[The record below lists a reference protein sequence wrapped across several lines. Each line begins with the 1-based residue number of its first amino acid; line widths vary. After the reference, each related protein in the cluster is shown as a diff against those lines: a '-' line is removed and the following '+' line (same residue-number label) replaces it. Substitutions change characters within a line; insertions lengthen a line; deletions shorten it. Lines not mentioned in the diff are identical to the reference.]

1 MSADDFQTKYASVME
16 SMLKGA
22 VAETTKLFETMVDEL
37 KAEISVIKK
46 ENEDLKT
53 KCRQFEKAKSQPTV
67 HTVESE
73 PLPRPRDCSEKRD
86 TAVQC
91 DLVPFRT
98 MLVEQCQPLRHSTQE
113 QQYSY
118 KDTCLQKDQNYEE
131 GNCPVPLVK
140 EEEEV
145 DPTVVYRQTLS
156 DNADSPRASACGT
169 EKEVLL
175 INKERSNREITLLQK
190 DEETR
195 AVMEV
200 LCLGIDSNLQGAQ
213 KQLSEPEHSQVISL
227 TGKQYDME
235 EDSSVGLKIS
245 EIRTQGKLVKCAE
258 QPSVAAKQLSEVESH
273 KKEQPSLG
281 ETSNEQTYDTVQQY
295 TGVHSTEKQ
304 FAEPKPLNKEG
315 AYGQLE
321 GGSTKAA
328 TSSKPVLPVCRRRGR
343 PPKKAKC
350 LQRPVQKQLA
360 SLSTDVPTDQEV
372 LPAPSTEVSSAN
384 ETLNTPPAES
394 IQAPSV
400 QTRERCTSVTLQDAM
415 LLVEAMNQSTE
426 KNAPS
431 SLQGM
436 VSPQIQC
443 VPHVGTLK
451 TVDEVPAQL
460 PAPESP
466 TQTPPLPLV
475 TCKVAEHHAT
485 EMSTTTKSK
494 AETPCDTSW
503 TKDATKT
510 IKAQSHIKTVIP
522 QQLQADTT
530 SNNSSCPSSSTDAT
544 QTSVSLQ
551 QRPPHPL
558 ITLAVPSKSLSNIV
572 QNRIIIVPRSSC
584 LRKPLTITA
593 LSPAKNST
601 VASTVAA
608 AQNIC
613 SLPVSTV
620 AGLPL
625 GTPSLSSVSQKATYA
640 TSKRQVATS
649 QTAASSTHQQSAILP
664 KITIIIPRHKKPSQ
678 ETPVLTRKQESA
690 EPGPTV
696 KVSSPL
702 LVYSSQQ
709 ISISQMASDQQAS
722 TSVGLMPITVSPDA
736 PLATE
741 QKLSAVV
748 KLSRL
753 PFPMSTRESV
763 LISRLPLDVFSGGT
777 MQEKPSSEVKSTQP
791 SKKVISLSEVPA
803 LSTDIAPNLK
813 ETSVTVSVRAS
824 QIIGEP
830 NDIHDKALLS
840 SETCTILDKPPAKSC
855 VQPSSPS
862 KMSASVLKKL
872 TGAVSITESS
882 AVSGTASEPTSDL
895 DEDIISSAM
904 PDYLLPDD
912 PPVQDKE
919 SAALIQLT
927 SFTSKDIVDPHLQ
940 MTKTQFL
947 ARLAV
952 SPVVEA
958 PEKAST
964 NDFADARASCAETSA
979 VEKRELQKNSL
990 VARLRSHLKTHL
1002 QARRTERSPQ
1012 LLTET
1017 ETSPVSPKKCSLE
1030 KVSQKVRN
1038 TPGEPIPVS
1047 PKKTDVDDVTSRKNI
1062 TDDPTTISPRG
1073 SGLCKDDFRSMKTVS
1088 ETSCVRS
1095 KLSKNKPG
1103 LKSLTTP
1110 KRSSFARDDVDPE
1123 NTKSTSLS
1131 PRRSSSNNNGVPKKI
1146 QFSHVCSRRSCST
1159 RDCANTKKTKT
1170 TSKSPRRCI
1179 SAKGNASPKKTQST
1193 TLSPRRT
1200 TSTTVG
1206 ATPKNSKRMYSNTT
1220 DGGEIGTSARWPYLA
1235 KDSSS
1240 PVKTR
1245 ESTPA
1250 KKPRFIKD
1258 PTISKTSLRL
1268 VNAKKLAKAAKAKK
1282 LAKMKNSNQSILQNE
1297 AKTSHLAKNVP
1308 NCETVR
1314 RCTSKAVWFP
1324 PVMPVSETTSLEGK
1338 NSSLLPVKKEASSPG
1353 SKNHI
1358 IVYPTVR
1365 GPPIVSPSQPLLVIG
1380 RCLLKNQCGECGR
1393 VLSSSAALESHVS
1406 CHTGHRPFSCT
1417 LCGKSFPDS
1426 KGFKRHGRVHRNGRI
1441 HICQHCGKGFV
1452 YRFGLTKH
1460 LQMVHGRI
1468 KPFVCQICNKA
1479 FFAKRDVET
1488 HIRIHTGEKPFP
1500 CNLCERRFARRV
1512 ELNVHL
1518 RWHNGEKRHWC
1529 PYCGKGFLDSNNL
1542 KRHKYIHTGE
1552 KPHSC
1557 PHCSK
1562 NFTQSGHLKKHVKNV
1577 HKIK

>member
-1 MSADDFQTKYASVME
+1 MSSDDFQSKYASVME
-16 SMLKGA
+16 SMLKSA

-46 ENEDLKT
+46 ENDDLKT
-53 KCRQFEKAKSQPTV
+53 MCRQFEKEKSQPTV
-67 HTVESE
+67 HTGESE

-86 TAVQC
+86 KAVQC

-113 QQYSY
+113 QQCSY
-118 KDTCLQKDQNYEE
+118 KDMESGLQKDQDYEE
-131 GNCPVPLVK
+131 GNCPMPLVK

-145 DPTVVYRQTLS
+145 DPTVVYRQALI
-156 DNADSPRASACGT
+156 DNTDSPRASACGT
-169 EKEVLL
+169 ETEGLL
-175 INKERSNREITLLQK
+175 INKERSNREMTLLQK
-190 DEETR
+190 DEDTR
-195 AVMEV
+195 AVVEV

-213 KQLSEPEHSQVISL
+213 KQLSEPEHSQVTSL
-227 TGKQYDME
+227 TGIKYDME
-235 EDSSVGLKIS
+235 EESSVGLKIS
-245 EIRTQGKLVKCAE
+245 EIRTQGKLVTCAE
-258 QPSVAAKQLSEVESH
+258 QPLVAAKQLSEVESH

-281 ETSNEQTYDTVQQY
+281 ETSNEQTYVTVQQY

-315 AYGQLE
+315 RLE

-343 PPKKAKC
+343 PPKKAKR
-350 LQRPVQKQLA
+350 LERPVEKKLV
-360 SLSTDVPTDQEV
+360 SPSTDVPTDQEV
-372 LPAPSTEVSSAN
+372 LEAPTTEVSSAN
-384 ETLNTPPAES
+384 ETLNTSPAES
-394 IQAPSV
+394 VQAPSV

-431 SLQGM
+431 SLQEM
-436 VSPQIQC
+436 ASPQIQC
-443 VPHVGTLK
+443 VPHVGTLE
-451 TVDEVPAQL
+451 TVDEVPPQL
-460 PAPESP
+460 PAPKSP

-475 TCKVAEHHAT
+475 TYKVAEHRHAA
-485 EMSTTTKSK
+485 EMSTTTQLKV
-494 AETPCDTSW
+494 ETPCDTSQ
-503 TKDATKT
+503 TKDASKT
-510 IKAQSHIKTVIP
+510 IKAQSHIKAVIP
-522 QQLQADTT
+522 QQLQAVTP
-530 SNNSSCPSSSTDAT
+530 SNNSSCPSSSTAAT

-551 QRPPHPL
+551 PRSPHPL
-558 ITLAVPSKSLSNIV
+558 ITLSVPSKSLSNIV
-572 QNRIIIVPRSSC
+572 QNKIIIVPRSAC
-584 LRKPLTITA
+584 LRKPQTIAA

-601 VASTVAA
+601 AVSTVAA

-625 GTPSLSSVSQKATYA
+625 GTPSLSSISQKATYA
-640 TSKRQVATS
+640 ACKTSHQVATK
-649 QTAASSTHQQSAILP
+649 TAASSTHQQSGTPP
-664 KITIIIPRHKKPSQ
+664 KITIIVPRQVSAVASSHKKKPSQ
-678 ETPVLTRKQESA
+678 ETLVLTTRQESS

-702 LVYSSQQ
+702 LVSSSQQ
-709 ISISQMASDQQAS
+709 ISISDQQAT

-741 QKLSAVV
+741 QMLSAVV

-763 LISRLPLDVFSGGT
+763 LISRLPLDVFSRNT
-777 MQEKPSSEVKSTQP
+777 MQEKPSEVKSTQP

-813 ETSVTVSVRAS
+813 GTSVTVSVHAS
-824 QIIGEP
+824 QIIEES
-830 NDIHDKALLS
+830 NDIDKALLS

-872 TGAVSITESS
+872 TGAVSMTESS
-882 AVSGTASEPTSDL
+882 AVSGTASEPTSNL
-895 DEDIISSAM
+895 DEEISNAV
-904 PDYLLPDD
+904 PDCLLPND
-912 PPVQDKE
+912 PPLQDKE
-919 SAALIQLT
+919 STGLIQLT
-927 SFTSKDIVDPHLQ
+927 SFTAKDMADPHLQ

-947 ARLAV
+947 AQLAV

-964 NDFADARASCAETSA
+964 NDFADTRASCAETSA

-1002 QARRTERSPQ
+1002 QARRTERHPP

-1017 ETSPVSPKKCSLE
+1017 ETSPVSPKKSRFE
-1030 KVSQKVRN
+1030 KVSQKVKN

-1047 PKKTDVDDVTSRKNI
+1047 PKKTGVDDVTSLKDI

-1073 SGLCKDDFRSMKTVS
+1073 SGLCKDDFRLKKTVS
-1088 ETSCVRS
+1088 ETTSVRS

-1103 LKSLTTP
+1103 LKSESTP
-1110 KRSSFARDDVDPE
+1110 VSPKTSSFARDGVDPE

-1131 PRRSSSNNNGVPKKI
+1131 PRRSSSNNDNGVPKDI

-1170 TSKSPRRCI
+1170 TSKSPRRCS
-1179 SAKGNASPKKTQST
+1179 SAKGNASPKQTQST
-1193 TLSPRRT
+1193 TLSLRRT
-1200 TSTTVG
+1200 SSTTVG
-1206 ATPKNSKRMYSNTT
+1206 ATPKNTKRMFSNTT
-1220 DGGEIGTSARWPYLA
+1220 DGGKIGTPARWPYLA
-1235 KDSSS
+1235 KDSSI

-1245 ESTPA
+1245 ESTPV
-1250 KKPRFIKD
+1250 KKPRFIQD
-1258 PTISKTSLRL
+1258 GTIPKKSLRL

-1282 LAKMKNSNQSILQNE
+1282 LAKMKNSKQSILQNE
-1297 AKTSHLAKNVP
+1297 AKTSHLAKNGP
-1308 NCETVR
+1308 SCETVKR
-1314 RCTSKAVWFP
+1314 FTSKAVWFP

-1338 NSSLLPVKKEASSPG
+1338 NSSLSPVKKEASSPV
-1353 SKNHI
+1353 SKHYTV
-1358 IVYPTVR
+1358 VYPTVR

-1426 KGFKRHGRVHRNGRI
+1426 KGFKRHGRVHRNG
-1441 HICQHCGKGFV
+1441 
-1452 YRFGLTKH
+1452 
-1460 LQMVHGRI
+1460 
-1468 KPFVCQICNKA
+1468 CNYSI
-1479 FFAKRDVET
+1479 V
-1488 HIRIHTGEKPFP
+1488 
-1500 CNLCERRFARRV
+1500 
-1512 ELNVHL
+1512 
-1518 RWHNGEKRHWC
+1518 
-1529 PYCGKGFLDSNNL
+1529 
-1542 KRHKYIHTGE
+1542 
-1552 KPHSC
+1552 
-1557 PHCSK
+1557 
-1562 NFTQSGHLKKHVKNV
+1562 
-1577 HKIK
+1577 